1 VLATRNRKKLTELR
15 RITEGSVPGVEVL
28 GLDDVDPYD
37 EPAETEPTFA
47 GNALIKARAAVVA
60 TGLPALADDSGLCV
74 DALNGMPGVLSAR
87 WSGRAK
93 DDEANNTLLL
103 AQVADV
109 PDSRRGASFFCA
121 MALVLPDRTET
132 VETGE
137 LRGRLLRA
145 PQGEGGFGYDPLFVA
160 DGRDVSNAEL
170 APADKDAISHRGRAL
185 RAIVPAVAAALLA
198 PRPDSSGSHAS

>member
-1 VLATRNRKKLTELR
+1 
-15 RITEGSVPGVEVL
+15 
-28 GLDDVDPYD
+28 
-37 EPAETEPTFA
+37 
-47 GNALIKARAAVVA
+47 
-60 TGLPALADDSGLCV
+60 
-74 DALNGMPGVLSAR
+74 
-87 WSGRAK
+87 
-93 DDEANNTLLL
+93 
-103 AQVADV
+103 
-109 PDSRRGASFFCA
+109 
-121 MALVLPDRTET
+121 MALVLPDRTEA
-132 VETGE
+132 VEIGE